1 TPASTD
7 QPQEESAKATPKR
20 RPQADD
26 QDIELFGHQWPLGDS
41 VKLDPTV
48 DRGTFRAQVV
58 RLKQMGYAFDATS
71 QTWTYSAAAAA

>member
-1 TPASTD
+1 M
-7 QPQEESAKATPKR
+7 PKR
-20 RPQADD
+20 RPEVSD

-48 DRGTFRAQVV
+48 ERGTLRAQIT
-58 RLKQMGYAFDATS
+58 RLKQMGYELDATT